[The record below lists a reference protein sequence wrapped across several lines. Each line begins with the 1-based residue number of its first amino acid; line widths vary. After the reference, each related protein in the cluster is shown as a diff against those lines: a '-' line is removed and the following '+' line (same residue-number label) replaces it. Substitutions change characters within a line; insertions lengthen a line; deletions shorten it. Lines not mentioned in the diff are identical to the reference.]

1 MTSIHKTAIVSPK
14 SNIDDSVEIGAYSF
28 IGDDVVIGKN
38 TIIDSHVVIKGKTKI
53 GQDNHFYPFSSIGD
67 DPQDKKYSNENTEVE
82 IGDRNTIREYT
93 TINKGTIQDVG
104 VTRMGNDNWIMAYVH
119 IAHDCQIGNNTIFA
133 NNTTLG
139 GHVEVGDYVIF
150 GGFSGAH
157 QFCKIGPHSFL
168 GMYSGVA
175 RDLPPYVIVM
185 GQPAEPRGINLEGL
199 KRRDFSEDQI
209 RKKVQKAKTDSMP
222 FPESKNDLEN
232 RPEIENL
239 INIYSAIGEHS
250 SEKIMQDYKG
260 KDFKNFKHDLCDLLI
275 SKISKISMEIKK
287 LLSDQS
293 YLNSILSDGA
303 KEANELSEKN
313 MNEIKKIIKFYT

>member
-1 MTSIHKTAIVSPK
+1 MSK
-14 SNIDDSVEIGAYSF
+14 S
-28 IGDDVVIGKN
+28 
-38 TIIDSHVVIKGKTKI
+38 
-53 GQDNHFYPFSSIGD
+53 
-67 DPQDKKYSNENTEVE
+67 DPSDQS
-82 IGDRNTIREYT
+82 R
-93 TINKGTIQDVG
+93 
-104 VTRMGNDNWIMAYVH
+104 
-119 IAHDCQIGNNTIFA
+119 
-133 NNTTLG
+133 
-139 GHVEVGDYVIF
+139 
-150 GGFSGAH
+150 
-157 QFCKIGPHSFL
+157 
-168 GMYSGVA
+168 
-175 RDLPPYVIVM
+175 
-185 GQPAEPRGINLEGL
+185 INLT
-199 KRRDFSEDQI
+199 DSEDQI

-239 INIYSAIGEHS
+239 INIYSAIGEHP

-260 KDFKNFKHDLCDLLI
+260 KDFKNFKQDLCDLLI